1 MQDVATSETCVRE
14 GKFFFFFFF
23 FFARREGN
31 EWWNEEVENAVMKK
45 RMVFEPSLKLKT
57 GGKTNDRYKKQKMNT

>member
-14 GKFFFFFFF
+14 GKFFFFF

-31 EWWNEEVENAVMKK
+31 EWWNEEVENAVMK
-45 RMVFEPSLKLKT
+45 REWYLNHSLKLKT
-57 GGKTNDRYKKQKMNT
+57 WGKANDRYKKQKMST